1 MRRGRLAFGLTV
13 AGFAWAAA
21 LVPAALLVPV
31 YSGKTESGSGDSV
44 STSATLVGENGLG
57 VLLPIAIPAA
67 VAALVWLALHR
78 RCTHGTAAYWAWSL
92 VALLA
97 AFSFVAAASIGMFLM
112 PIALLLAGAAMLT
125 PAAAVTR

>member
-1 MRRGRLAFGLTV
+1 MRRGRWAFALTA

-31 YSGKTESGSGDSV
+31 YSGKTASASGSF
-44 STSATLVGENGLG
+44 STNATLVAENGAG
-57 VLLPIAIPAA
+57 VLVPIAIPAA
-67 VAALVWLALHR
+67 VAALVWYALHR
-78 RCTHGTAAYWAWSL
+78 RCTRGGSSYLAWSL

-112 PIALLLAGAAMLT
+112 PIALLLAGAATLT
-125 PAAAVTR
+125 PAALTR